1 MKVLA
6 WDLVESVSNTMDML
20 NSNLSEHHSKT
31 AYIATSIAKALGK
44 SNYDIERIAYAA
56 LLHDCGVFSLA
67 EGNMLLE
74 FDFDDEEDRHSLA
87 GAKLLKGM
95 FEFDLSEIVRF
106 HHVNWQDGA
115 GADFNGTQIPIESH
129 IIHLADRVAVLT
141 PGDTSIITKKRS
153 IVDAV
158 NVKSGFHFHPELIK
172 VLTDISGKDSFWLD
186 IIDKNINETI
196 RELIPVTSVTLN
208 VDKLKAF
215 SKAISNL
222 IDYKSRFTACH
233 SIGNAQVAYVLGLK
247 CGFSESQC
255 SLLEIAGLLHDL
267 GKLAIPSEI
276 LEKNGSL
283 DENEF
288 AIMRSHSYM
297 TYSALKRVKGMENI
311 VLWASEHHEKLD
323 GTGYPFCKQGAD
335 LSLESRIL
343 AVADIYTALSEDRP
357 YREGMKKE
365 DVIKILNSMSNLHVD
380 SSIVTVLVDSY
391 EEINDIRLESQ
402 RTAFQHY
409 EQNFSSI
416 AGTA

>member
-1 MKVLA
+1 MPMKVLA

-20 NSNLSEHHSKT
+20 NSNLAEHHSKT

-44 SNYDIERIAYAA
+44 SNYEIERIAYAA

-67 EGNMLLE
+67 EGNMLIDFN
-74 FDFDDEEDRHSLA
+74 FDEEEDRHSKA

-141 PGDTSIITKKRS
+141 PGDTKIINKKRS
-153 IVDAV
+153 IVETVTTCD
-158 NVKSGFHFHPELIK
+158 SSLFHPELTKAFI
-172 VLTDISGKDSFWLD
+172 DISGKDSFWLD

-208 VDKLKAF
+208 VNKLKAF
-215 SKAISNL
+215 SKAISHL

-247 CGFSESQC
+247 CGFSQSQC

-267 GKLAIPSEI
+267 GKLAIPTEI
-276 LEKNGSL
+276 LEKNGGL
-283 DENEF
+283 DEDEF

-311 VLWASEHHEKLD
+311 VRWASEHHEKLD
-323 GTGYPFCKQGAD
+323 GTGYPFRKHGAD

-365 DVIKILNSMSNLHVD
+365 NVVKILGSMSGLHID
-380 SSIVTVLVDSY
+380 ASIVTVLVDSY
-391 EEINDIRLESQ
+391 DEINDIRLESQ
-402 RTAFQHY
+402 RTAFQNY
-409 EQNFSSI
+409 KNNFSGN
-416 AGTA
+416 A